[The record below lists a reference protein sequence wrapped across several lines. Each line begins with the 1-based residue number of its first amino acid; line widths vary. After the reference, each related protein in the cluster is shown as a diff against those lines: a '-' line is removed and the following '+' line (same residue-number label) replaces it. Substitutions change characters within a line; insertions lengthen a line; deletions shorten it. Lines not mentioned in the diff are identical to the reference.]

1 MQRFFAV
8 FSLISRTV
16 INAYSAIPYAVFGLL
31 SGFRYSVEFVPMKN
45 HLALAASVAAFLCFL
60 LFLTVSGLRFAPAGV
75 SVHVDRTVEAED
87 ARLNINTASATELEA
102 LPGIGPA
109 LSAAIIQ
116 QREAVGRFTEAEEL
130 LDVPGIGEKKLE
142 AIRELLR
149 FD

>member
-1 MQRFFAV
+1 MCY
-8 FSLISRTV
+8 SGNSRT
-16 INAYSAIPYAVFGLL
+16 ASA
-31 SGFRYSVEFVPMKN
+31 
-45 HLALAASVAAFLCFL
+45 AAFLCFL
-60 LFLTVSGLRFAPAGV
+60 LFLAVSGLRFAPAGV
-75 SVHVDRTVEAED
+75 SVYADRSVETED
-87 ARLNINTASATELEA
+87 ARLNINTASAAELET

-116 QREAVGRFTEAEEL
+116 QREIAGNFTKAEDL

>member
-1 MQRFFAV
+1 
-8 FSLISRTV
+8 
-16 INAYSAIPYAVFGLL
+16 
-31 SGFRYSVEFVPMKN
+31 MKN
-45 HLALAASVAAFLCFL
+45 HIALTASAAAFLCFL
-60 LFLTVSGLRFAPAGV
+60 LFLAVSGLRFAPAGV
-75 SVHVDRTVEAED
+75 SVHADRSVETED
-87 ARLNINTASATELEA
+87 ARLNINTASAAELET

-116 QREAVGRFTEAEEL
+116 QRETAGNFTKAEDL

>member
-1 MQRFFAV
+1 
-8 FSLISRTV
+8 
-16 INAYSAIPYAVFGLL
+16 
-31 SGFRYSVEFVPMKN
+31 MKN